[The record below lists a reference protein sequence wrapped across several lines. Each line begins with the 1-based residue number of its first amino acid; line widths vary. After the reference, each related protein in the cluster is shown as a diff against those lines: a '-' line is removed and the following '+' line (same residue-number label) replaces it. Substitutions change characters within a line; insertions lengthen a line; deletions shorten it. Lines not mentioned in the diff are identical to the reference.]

1 MEPQHVFNTLF
12 GVIMLLIGWWHKRLE
27 TDIRDLKTNRN
38 ELHSSI
44 INLELELVRDYV
56 RKQEFEKSLDSFSK
70 KLDRL
75 ESLEVL
81 LANNYVTHTTFKS
94 HIDDVLTK
102 LDRIEQKLDKKVDK

>member
-1 MEPQHVFNTLF
+1 MEQQQIFNIMF
-12 GVIMLLIGWWHKRLE
+12 GVIIVLLGWWHKRLE
-27 TDIRDLKTNRN
+27 GDIRDLKTNRN
-38 ELHSSI
+38 ELHSNI
-44 INLELELVRDYV
+44 VNLELEIVRDYV

-75 ESLEVL
+75 ETLEVM

-94 HIDDVLTK
+94 HIDDVLAK